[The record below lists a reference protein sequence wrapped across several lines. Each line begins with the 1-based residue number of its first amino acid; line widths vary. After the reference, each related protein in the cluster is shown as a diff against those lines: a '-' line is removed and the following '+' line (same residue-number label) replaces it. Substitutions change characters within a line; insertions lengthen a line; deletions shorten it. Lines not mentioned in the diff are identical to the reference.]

1 VQTIQLGCNSYTKAQ
16 AIAIMQYP
24 TGGDMTYQLAAHLI
38 AAKLNVGCSRSNA
51 SCVSSAIAAA
61 DNFLCAH
68 PVGSGVRASSSAWQ
82 GISATF
88 DTLVNYNEGR
98 LCAPARR

>member
-1 VQTIQLGCNSYTKAQ
+1 MTYTKAQ
-16 AIAIMQYP
+16 AIAIMNQS
-24 TGGDMTYQLAAHLI
+24 TSKDMTYQLAAHLI

-51 SCVSSAIAAA
+51 TCISSAITAA

-68 PVGSGVRASSSAWQ
+68 PVGSGVKATSSAWK
-82 GISATF
+82 GISPTF
-88 DTLVNYNEGR
+88 DTLVKYNEGK